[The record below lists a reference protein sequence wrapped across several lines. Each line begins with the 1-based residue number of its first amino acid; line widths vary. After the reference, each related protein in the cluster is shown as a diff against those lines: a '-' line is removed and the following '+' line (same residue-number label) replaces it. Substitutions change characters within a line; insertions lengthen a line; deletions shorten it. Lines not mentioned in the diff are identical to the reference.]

1 MVVASGG
8 WINPLPPAPP
18 STTVGKTQLRR
29 GRAIGPRT
37 EEAARQFARPMA
49 TAMQRQK
56 IEALRVHVVNIPV
69 RAVHSH
75 GSGDVAGIRSVLL
88 EAVTDG
94 GLTGWGEASPWPV
107 FTGTVEG
114 NAAALHVHL
123 RPHLVGADPV
133 QVEKH
138 LALADAV
145 VVGCPEAKAALETAL
160 LDIVGQM
167 TGLSIAELVG
177 ARHRATVPM
186 SFSVANPD
194 FDADLEDVARLYE
207 DGVRLF
213 KLKTGFADHAFDRM
227 RLEKL
232 RERYGGA
239 VSLRIDYNQGLRATD
254 AIRTLRDLE
263 AFDLAFIEQP
273 VKRHER
279 AALVAITRALDT
291 PVMADESIFDPRE
304 ALAGVE
310 MRLADIFALKI
321 MKSGGIR
328 RALEVAAIARLG
340 GIDVYGGCMFE
351 SGVAHAAGAQL
362 MAALPDLHLGCEF
375 YMSTYYARE
384 DILAEPFPV
393 RGGLVHVPDG
403 PGLGVA
409 PDPER
414 LAKYRTDLLE

>member
-1 MVVASGG
+1 
-8 WINPLPPAPP
+8 
-18 STTVGKTQLRR
+18 
-29 GRAIGPRT
+29 
-37 EEAARQFARPMA
+37 
-49 TAMQRQK
+49 MQAQK
-56 IEALRVHVVNIPV
+56 IAVLRVHVVNIPV

-88 EAVTDG
+88 EMATDG

-107 FTGTVEG
+107 FTGTAEG

-123 RPHLVGADPV
+123 RPHLLGTDPV

-138 LALADAV
+138 LKTADRV
-145 VVGCPEAKAALETAL
+145 IVGYPEAKAALETAL

-167 TGLSIAELVG
+167 TGLSIAELAG
-177 ARHRATVPM
+177 ARHRETVPM

-194 FDADLEDVARLYE
+194 FDADLEEVARLHA

-213 KLKTGFADHAFDRM
+213 KLKTGFAEHAFDKM

-232 RERYGGA
+232 RERYGDA
-239 VSLRIDYNQGLRATD
+239 VSLRIDYNQGLRPTD

-263 AFDLAFIEQP
+263 SFELAFIEQP
-273 VKRHER
+273 VKMHER
-279 AALVAITRALDT
+279 AALAEITRAIDT
-291 PVMADESIFDPRE
+291 PIMADESVFGPRE
-304 ALAGVE
+304 ALAGVQ

-340 GIDVYGGCMFE
+340 GVDVYGGCMFE
-351 SGVAHAAGAQL
+351 TGVAHAAGAQL

-375 YMSTYYARE
+375 YMPTYYARE
-384 DILAEPFPV
+384 DILTEPFPV
-393 RGGLVHVPDG
+393 RDGLVHVPEG
-403 PGLGVA
+403 PGLGVTVD
-409 PDPER
+409 PDR
-414 LAKYRTDLLE
+414 LARYRTELLR

>member
-1 MVVASGG
+1 MPGHRRAGG
-8 WINPLPPAPP
+8 SADGAVPESNG
-18 STTVGKTQLRR
+18 STGT
-29 GRAIGPRT
+29 
-37 EEAARQFARPMA
+37 
-49 TAMQRQK
+49 MQRQK
-56 IEALRVHVVNIPV
+56 IEDRIEAFRVHVVDIPV

-75 GSGDVAGIRSVLL
+75 GSGDVAGIRSMLL
-88 EAVTDG
+88 EVTTDG

-107 FTGTVEG
+107 FTGTVEA

-138 LALADAV
+138 LVTADAV

-207 DGVRLF
+207 DGVRLL

-227 RLEKL
+227 RLETL
-232 RERYGGA
+232 RHRYGDEL
-239 VSLRIDYNQGLRATD
+239 SLRIDYNQGLRATD

-263 AFDLAFIEQP
+263 SFDLTFIEQQ

-279 AALVAITRALDT
+279 TALAAIAHALDT
-291 PVMADESIFDPRE
+291 PVMADESVFDPRE

-351 SGVAHAAGAQL
+351 TGIAHAAGAQL
-362 MAALPDLHLGCEF
+362 MAALPDLTLGCEF

-384 DILAEPFPV
+384 DILTEPFPV
-393 RGGLVHVPDG
+393 RDGLVHVPDG
-403 PGLGVA
+403 PGLGVTVD
-409 PDPER
+409 PDR
-414 LAKYRTDLLE
+414 VAKYRTVLLE